1 MNRRSLL
8 KGSLAAGVLL
18 PMTNSTYSL
27 VEPEVDLLHRHSK
40 AAAVVKRGPLIN
52 FEQAYK
58 VMHQENLDG
67 LIVSEPTNLF
77 YLTGYYDHLGFRF
90 DSPTMFALLSK
101 DENKPV
107 SIVMNQFI
115 YYFCVADSNFAWRP
129 DVFLFTGWD
138 QPAEKGLASLGRLE
152 PKASAPV
159 TWRNKNEVPISELE
173 LNRLRN
179 LTKTL
184 DAIPESADI
193 NWALSKAIRSL
204 DLQKATVGIDNSV
217 IKHSIDSLGL
227 NTKTVEGEHALRKI
241 KVIKSEREI
250 ELMRYAAQNN
260 AEAAL
265 AAVKHVRAGASYH
278 DLKAIYFGECADRG
292 CAPKLLQIN
301 TVNSEIFNN
310 DFKDGDAFAIDG
322 VSQHFHY
329 TGDYGRTIF
338 LGEPSK
344 SMKRATEA
352 ISIGWDA
359 VREAIRPGVRYSEIR
374 SLGRDAIK
382 KAGYDFGVPVTPH
395 SVGLSHT
402 DEPGKNGPGALW
414 QKDDLVLQENMV
426 ISVDLPVL
434 NTGIGGSAHLEDL
447 TLITKDGGE
456 QINDVGDRIVIV

>member
-27 VEPEVDLLHRHSK
+27 VEREVDLLHRHSK
-40 AAAVVKRGPLIN
+40 AAAIVKRGPLIN

-138 QPAEKGLASLGRLE
+138 QPAEKSLASIGGLE

-204 DLQKATVGIDNSV
+204 NLQKATVGIDNSV

-227 NTKTVEGEHALRKI
+227 NTKTVEGEYALRKI
-241 KVIKSEREI
+241 KVIKSEGEI

-265 AAVKHVRAGASYH
+265 AAVKQVRAGASYH

-426 ISVDLPVL
+426 ISVDMPVL

>member
-27 VEPEVDLLHRHSK
+27 VEREVDLLHRHSK
-40 AAAVVKRGPLIN
+40 AASIVKRGPLIN

-138 QPAEKGLASLGRLE
+138 QPAEKSLASIGGLE

-173 LNRLRN
+173 LNRLRK

-227 NTKTVEGEHALRKI
+227 NTKTVEGEYALRKI
-241 KVIKSEREI
+241 KVIKSEGEI

-265 AAVKHVRAGASYH
+265 AAVKQVRAGASYH

-426 ISVDLPVL
+426 ISVDMPVL